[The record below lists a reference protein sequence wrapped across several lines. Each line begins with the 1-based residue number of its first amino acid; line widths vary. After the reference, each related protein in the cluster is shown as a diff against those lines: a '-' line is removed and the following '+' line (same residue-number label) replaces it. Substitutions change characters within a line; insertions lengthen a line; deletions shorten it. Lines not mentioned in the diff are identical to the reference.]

1 MNTPEFDLAILGAGA
16 SGLIAADFAVQLGAQ
31 TALLDKGPIGGDCTW
46 TGCVPSKSLIKVA
59 TVAHHARVASRY
71 GVGTSVPIIN
81 MTEVRAY
88 LRATIQ
94 QIYTPTMPE
103 ALEKK
108 GMTVF
113 IGPARFLDPHTLEVG
128 TWKIRA
134 RKILINTGAEPRI
147 PTITGLSE
155 VPYSTY
161 KEIFD
166 NDRLPQHL
174 LVVGGGPIGCE
185 IAQAY
190 RRLGSS
196 VTIIAEHLLPR
207 EEPEVSELL
216 NRVFAQ
222 EGIVRIPARAESA
235 RKQDGRITVET
246 KAGAASGDLLLVAVG
261 RAPLVNGLGLEA
273 AGVRYSERGIE
284 VNKHLQTTARHIY
297 AAGDVI
303 GGAQFSHLAGWQGFQ
318 AVRNALLPGN
328 NVGTSAAMPHITF
341 TSPEVAQIGLTE
353 RIARDRFSGD
363 NLKIRSFDINKVDRA
378 VNEDDRLGLIK
389 IIARGNGAILGAT
402 IVGERAGETITE
414 MAVAMRNRLKLSD
427 LAATIHPYPTYSTGI
442 QLLATKMAVER
453 AFSGTSGKMI
463 RGLSAF
469 WR

>member
-1 MNTPEFDLAILGAGA
+1 MNTLEFDLAILGAGA

-94 QIYTPTMPE
+94 QIYTPTTPE

-108 GMTVF
+108 GMNVF
-113 IGPARFLDPHTLEVG
+113 IGPARFLDPHTVEVG
-128 TWKIRA
+128 TQRIRA

-147 PTITGLSE
+147 PTIAGLSE

-161 KEIFD
+161 KEIFE

-378 VNEDDRLGLIK
+378 VNEDDRMGLIK

-453 AFSGTSGKMI
+453 VFSGTSGKMI
-463 RGLSAF
+463 RGSSAF